1 VSDRVARR
9 LSLLVLVCYYYFH
22 LHLHYNAAA
31 LRFPSV
37 LPARS
42 GADYGNMAD
51 PTTAITTTHSHSP
64 PGPNVTRPTAL
75 APQPPTNH
83 TITATTPPSPSTACF
98 PTKSPK
104 SPRPTTAT
112 SPSYSRPKFSTVPS
126 TSPKSSRQTTRISP
140 GLQLRLRLLDEQTRR
155 LLEKHWNHED
165 IGRIPEEQ
173 LAELEERLKEHSKD
187 SSAGAAHRAAA
198 AAKAWL
204 GPSVR
209 IMPSGGVLLSGGP
222 VPSEIELSSSAL
234 ESDVCSSPISLGTR
248 LVPSDSEE
256 DGEEEK
262 KEEEEEEGEDAL
274 RDGRKYRMPEVGKT
288 RLHLRTKE
296 PLSPTPR
303 QIRTESR
310 RESAQS
316 GAART
321 ESRRESMQ
329 SGHTRTESRRESTI
343 SGPVTPREN
352 RSAMGMRQSPEM
364 SFSPRSNGY
373 RNGSS
378 ENVSDS
384 DWIGSGLS
392 RAGSIYS
399 LGRAS
404 FTGQLSQLTAMKL
417 PDADSLARRI
427 SSIPTSTE
435 AAKALSDAT
444 EQIML
449 WIGKASEALSGL
461 NAEDDVDWAAAGGR
475 EGIEE
480 VDGAINRFEKLVQVY
495 IVAIEKL
502 QTRDDIDL
510 LSADDLNNSVKQL
523 EGVIMAWHK
532 IKQTMK
538 GIREQVEV
546 AMEWEELWSSV
557 LGEIASEME
566 ALNRLVFE
574 MEEKRHE
581 GAESLLT
588 VKEGLD
594 LNELETIV
602 EDRPGR
608 GKKASNRFSVLPPFS
623 SSSPLQP
630 VDHTE
635 SKEDA
640 SLLALFARMQPLRA
654 SLDFLPM
661 RLSTFHIRGNV
672 VFPTACEDL
681 EKRRSQL
688 EEQWGKL
695 EDDSEALRREL
706 GEDRWVLVF
715 RNAGRQALKMCES
728 ISRSFA
734 KLKEGIDT
742 GEHQFNMAGL
752 SKKIENYE
760 AKVQHYGPAIERVLA
775 IIDKGVLDRLT
786 VNGEILRLQSDMKRR
801 WSALQEDVRDME
813 LVLEDISIEAK
824 ERQLRDSVSTVMSSE
839 RSIGSSFLDTPGSS
853 PASSVVEVSRKSSFQ
868 GSRTPTPLNN
878 TKTRKI
884 SFTPVTASRSS
895 TRLPSSSTTRRVPLT
910 FKDVRATPSPSSSFA
925 LTPPGSTASTL
936 TWSAQT
942 ASRPDNRPRWTTI
955 SKAKSRD
962 FAPLSKFE
970 PSPYAKAPITP
981 KPYIPR
987 HTTAPSTVPTSGRR
1001 SQAGSRIAS
1010 DPILFQIRPPSA
1022 AFSRSETA
1030 TSRKSSLPVPITPSS
1045 SQNHNQNQNRCVT
1058 PSTGRSQSSLATKR
1072 PLSSLRGPVS
1082 ASAAYRTRRSS
1093 MLPVPPS
1100 FRDGNEADSDS
1111 ALGSLEVRSRPPSAM
1126 AAAGA
1131 SGRRSSVMGSGARS
1145 RMEGEE
1151 RPKWR

>member
-1 VSDRVARR
+1 
-9 LSLLVLVCYYYFH
+9 LT
-22 LHLHYNAAA
+22 
-31 LRFPSV
+31 RFTTVVPQS
-37 LPARS
+37 PTGS
-42 GADYGNMAD
+42 ST
-51 PTTAITTTHSHSP
+51 TTA
-64 PGPNVTRPTAL
+64 A
-75 APQPPTNH
+75 
-83 TITATTPPSPSTACF
+83 TPPSPSISRF
-98 PTKSPK
+98 PTVSRKSPK
-104 SPRPTTAT
+104 ATTTTAT
-112 SPSYSRPKFSTVPS
+112 SPSHSRPRFSTVPS
-126 TSPKSSRQTTRISP
+126 TSPKSSRQTPRISP

-155 LLEKHWNHED
+155 LLEKHWNQED

-187 SSAGAAHRAAA
+187 AAATVSAHRPTV
-198 AAKAWL
+198 AKPWL
-204 GPSVR
+204 GPPVR
-209 IMPSGGVLLSGGP
+209 IMPSGGVRLSGGP
-222 VPSEIELSSSAL
+222 VLSETELSSSVM
-234 ESDVCSSPISLGTR
+234 ESDVNSSPISLGTR
-248 LVPSDSEE
+248 LVPSESEDEAEEE
-256 DGEEEK
+256 D
-262 KEEEEEEGEDAL
+262 DL
-274 RDGRKYRMPEVGKT
+274 QDGRKYRMPEVGKT

-303 QIRTESR
+303 QMRAESR
-310 RESAQS
+310 RESLQS
-316 GAART
+316 GITRT
-321 ESRRESMQ
+321 DSRRD
-329 SGHTRTESRRESTI
+329 STY
-343 SGPVTPREN
+343 SGPVTPREL
-352 RSAMGMRQSPEM
+352 RSAMGEVQSPERIT
-364 SFSPRSNGY
+364 SPRSNGWA
-373 RNGSS
+373 NGSS

-417 PDADSLARRI
+417 PDADSLSRRI

-444 EQIML
+444 DQIML
-449 WIGKASEALSGL
+449 WIGKAAEALSGL

-475 EGIEE
+475 EGIED
-480 VDGAINRFEKLVQVY
+480 VDGAISRFEKLVQVY

-502 QTRDDIDL
+502 QTRDDIAL
-510 LSADDLNNSVKQL
+510 LSAEELNSSVKQL
-523 EGVIMAWHK
+523 EGVLLAWHK

-546 AMEWEELWSSV
+546 AMEWEELWSTV

-588 VKEGLD
+588 VKESLD
-594 LNELETIV
+594 LNELEIIV

-608 GKKASNRFSVLPPFS
+608 SKKASNRFSVVPPFS

-630 VDHTE
+630 ADHTE

-681 EKRRSQL
+681 EKRRNQL

-728 ISRSFA
+728 ISRSFV
-734 KLKEGIDT
+734 KLQEGIDT

-801 WSALQEDVRDME
+801 WSTLQEDVRDME
-813 LVLEDISIEAK
+813 LVLGDINAEAK

-839 RSIGSSFLDTPGSS
+839 RSIGSSLLDTPGSS
-853 PASSVVEVSRKSSFQ
+853 PASSIAEVSRKNSFQ

-878 TKTRKI
+878 TKIRKI
-884 SFTPVTASRSS
+884 AFTPGTTGRSLTRVSFSSATHRTPLQRSS
-895 TRLPSSSTTRRVPLT
+895 LM
-910 FKDVRATPSPSSSFA
+910 DMRASPTPSPSFA
-925 LTPPGSTASTL
+925 FSPPTS
-936 TWSAQT
+936 Q
-942 ASRPDNRPRWTTI
+942 PDSRPRW
-955 SKAKSRD
+955 KAIGKAQSRD

-970 PSPYAKAPITP
+970 PSPYAKVPITP

-987 HTTAPSTVPTSGRR
+987 HTATAPSTIPTSGRR
-1001 SQAGSRIAS
+1001 SQFSSRIVS
-1010 DPILFQIRPPSA
+1010 EPVFHVRPPSA
-1022 AFSRSETA
+1022 AFSRSETS
-1030 TSRKSSLPVPITPSS
+1030 TSRKSSLPVPVTP
-1045 SQNHNQNQNRCVT
+1045 QRRAVT
-1058 PSTGRSQSSLATKR
+1058 PSAHTESSLATKR
-1072 PLSSLRGPVS
+1072 PPSSLRGPVS
-1082 ASAAYRTRRSS
+1082 ASASYRTRRSS

-1100 FRDGNEADSDS
+1100 FRDGNDADSES
-1111 ALGSLEVRSRPPSAM
+1111 PSSSSTTLRRPPSALE
-1126 AAAGA
+1126 
-1131 SGRRSSVMGSGARS
+1131 SGRRSSAMTSRARS
-1145 RMEGEE
+1145 RLGDAVAGGE
-1151 RPKWR
+1151 RPTWR

>member
-1 VSDRVARR
+1 MRMADSPLTNTSTSPRSRPSSTATRFTTVAPQSLTDGSTSTVTTS
-9 LSLLVLVCYYYFH
+9 LSYSTT
-22 LHLHYNAAA
+22 
-31 LRFPSV
+31 RFP
-37 LPARS
+37 
-42 GADYGNMAD
+42 
-51 PTTAITTTHSHSP
+51 TAP
-64 PGPNVTRPTAL
+64 
-75 APQPPTNH
+75 
-83 TITATTPPSPSTACF
+83 
-98 PTKSPK
+98 KSPK
-104 SPRPTTAT
+104 ATTTTAT
-112 SPSYSRPKFSTVPS
+112 SPSHSRPRFSKVHS
-126 TSPKSSRQTTRISP
+126 TSPKTSRQTSRISP

-173 LAELEERLKEHSKD
+173 LAELEERLKDHS
-187 SSAGAAHRAAA
+187 SSNDPIGSAHRHA

-204 GPSVR
+204 GPPVR
-209 IMPSGGVLLSGGP
+209 IMPSGGVRLSGGP
-222 VPSEIELSSSAL
+222 VPSESEFSSSFM
-234 ESDVCSSPISLGTR
+234 ESDINSSPISLGTR
-248 LVPSDSEE
+248 LVPSDSEDE
-256 DGEEEK
+256 GQEE
-262 KEEEEEEGEDAL
+262 EDAL
-274 RDGRKYRMPEVGKT
+274 QDGRKYRMPDVGKT

-303 QIRTESR
+303 QMRTESR
-310 RESAQS
+310 RESLQS
-316 GAART
+316 PFASMD
-321 ESRRESMQ
+321 SRRESLQ
-329 SGHTRTESRRESTI
+329 SPTMRMDSRRDSTY
-343 SGPVTPREN
+343 SGPVTPRDN
-352 RSAMGMRQSPEM
+352 RSVMGERQSPEKL
-364 SFSPRSNGY
+364 SSPRSNGWA
-373 RNGSS
+373 NGSS

-384 DWIGSGLS
+384 DWIGSGIS
-392 RAGSIYS
+392 RTGSIYS

-427 SSIPTSTE
+427 QSIPTSTE

-444 EQIML
+444 DQIML
-449 WIGKASEALSGL
+449 WIGKAAEALSGL

-475 EGIEE
+475 EGIED
-480 VDGAINRFEKLVQVY
+480 VDGAISRFEKLVQVY

-510 LSADDLNNSVKQL
+510 LTAEDLNSSVKQL
-523 EGVIMAWHK
+523 EGVLMAWHK

-588 VKEGLD
+588 VKESLD

-608 GKKASNRFSVLPPFS
+608 GKKASNRYSVLPPFS

-630 VDHTE
+630 VDHSE

-681 EKRRSQL
+681 EKRRNQL

-752 SKKIENYE
+752 SKKTENYE
-760 AKVQHYGPAIERVLA
+760 AKVQHYGPAVERVLA

-801 WSALQEDVRDME
+801 WSNLQEDVRDME
-813 LVLEDISIEAK
+813 LVLGDLNTEAR

-839 RSIGSSFLDTPGSS
+839 RSIGSSLLDTPGSS
-853 PASSVVEVSRKSSFQ
+853 PASSVAEVSRKSSFQ

-884 SFTPVTASRSS
+884 TFTPATTGRNT
-895 TRLPSSSTTRRVPLT
+895 TRLPSSSSSRRTPLT
-910 FKDVRATPSPSSSFA
+910 HPTYRDLRASPSPSPSFG
-925 LTPPGSTASTL
+925 LTPPGSSASTQA
-936 TWSAQT
+936 WSAHT
-942 ASRPDNRPRWTTI
+942 APRPSDNRPRWTTI
-955 SKAKSRD
+955 SKAASRD

-970 PSPYAKAPITP
+970 PSPYAKNPITP

-987 HTTAPSTVPTSGRR
+987 QLATAPSTVPSSGGRR
-1001 SQAGSRIAS
+1001 SQFSSRIVSA
-1010 DPILFQIRPPSA
+1010 PISFHVRPPSA

-1030 TSRKSSLPVPITPSS
+1030 TSRKSSLPVP
-1045 SQNHNQNQNRCVT
+1045 VT
-1058 PSTGRSQSSLATKR
+1058 PSNRSVPPAIPSGRSESSLATKR
-1072 PLSSLRGPVS
+1072 PPSSLRAAPAS

-1093 MLPVPPS
+1093 MLPVPPP
-1100 FRDGNEADSDS
+1100 FRDGNDADSE
-1111 ALGSLEVRSRPPSAM
+1111 SLLSDRERRPPSVL
-1126 AAAGA
+1126 A
-1131 SGRRSSVMGSGARS
+1131 SGRRSSAMVSRARS
-1145 RMEGEE
+1145 RMGESDAVGGGQ
-1151 RPKWR
+1151 RPSWR

>member
-1 VSDRVARR
+1 MV
-9 LSLLVLVCYYYFH
+9 
-22 LHLHYNAAA
+22 
-31 LRFPSV
+31 
-37 LPARS
+37 
-42 GADYGNMAD
+42 
-51 PTTAITTTHSHSP
+51 
-64 PGPNVTRPTAL
+64 
-75 APQPPTNH
+75 
-83 TITATTPPSPSTACF
+83 
-98 PTKSPK
+98 
-104 SPRPTTAT
+104 
-112 SPSYSRPKFSTVPS
+112 
-126 TSPKSSRQTTRISP
+126 
-140 GLQLRLRLLDEQTRR
+140 
-155 LLEKHWNHED
+155 
-165 IGRIPEEQ
+165 
-173 LAELEERLKEHSKD
+173 
-187 SSAGAAHRAAA
+187 
-198 AAKAWL
+198 
-204 GPSVR
+204 
-209 IMPSGGVLLSGGP
+209 
-222 VPSEIELSSSAL
+222 
-234 ESDVCSSPISLGTR
+234 
-248 LVPSDSEE
+248 
-256 DGEEEK
+256 
-262 KEEEEEEGEDAL
+262 
-274 RDGRKYRMPEVGKT
+274 
-288 RLHLRTKE
+288 
-296 PLSPTPR
+296 
-303 QIRTESR
+303 
-310 RESAQS
+310 
-316 GAART
+316 
-321 ESRRESMQ
+321 
-329 SGHTRTESRRESTI
+329 
-343 SGPVTPREN
+343 
-352 RSAMGMRQSPEM
+352 QSPERIT
-364 SFSPRSNGY
+364 SPRGNGWA
-373 RNGSS
+373 NGSS

-444 EQIML
+444 DQIML
-449 WIGKASEALSGL
+449 WIGKAAEALSGL

-475 EGIEE
+475 EGIED
-480 VDGAINRFEKLVQVY
+480 VDGAISRFEKLVQVY
-495 IVAIEKL
+495 IVSIEKL
-502 QTRDDIDL
+502 QTREDIAL
-510 LSADDLNNSVKQL
+510 LSAEELNSSVKQL
-523 EGVIMAWHK
+523 EGVLLAWHK

-546 AMEWEELWSSV
+546 AMEWEELWSTV

-594 LNELETIV
+594 LNELEIIV

-608 GKKASNRFSVLPPFS
+608 GKKASNRFSVVPPFS

-681 EKRRSQL
+681 EKRRNQL

-728 ISRSFA
+728 ISRSFV
-734 KLKEGIDT
+734 KLKDAIDT

-752 SKKIENYE
+752 GKKIESYE

-801 WSALQEDVRDME
+801 WSTLQEDVRDME
-813 LVLEDISIEAK
+813 LVLGDINAEAK

-839 RSIGSSFLDTPGSS
+839 RSIGSSLLDTPGSS
-853 PASSVVEVSRKSSFQ
+853 PASSIAEVSRKNSFQ

-878 TKTRKI
+878 TKTRK
-884 SFTPVTASRSS
+884 SAFTPGTTGRSLTRVSFSSATHRTPLHRSS
-895 TRLPSSSTTRRVPLT
+895 LM
-910 FKDVRATPSPSSSFA
+910 DMRASPTPSPAFA
-925 LTPPGSTASTL
+925 LSPPTS
-936 TWSAQT
+936 Q
-942 ASRPDNRPRWTTI
+942 PDNRPRW
-955 SKAKSRD
+955 KAIGKAQSRD

-970 PSPYAKAPITP
+970 PSPYAKVPITP

-987 HTTAPSTVPTSGRR
+987 HTVTAPSTVPTSGRH
-1001 SQAGSRIAS
+1001 SQFSSRIVS
-1010 DPILFQIRPPSA
+1010 EPVFHVRPPSA

-1030 TSRKSSLPVPITPSS
+1030 TSRKSSLPVPVTPQRRAATPSA
-1045 SQNHNQNQNRCVT
+1045 HT
-1058 PSTGRSQSSLATKR
+1058 ESSLATKR
-1072 PLSSLRGPVS
+1072 PPSSLRAAPVS
-1082 ASAAYRTRRSS
+1082 ASASYRTRRSS
-1093 MLPVPPS
+1093 MLPVPPP
-1100 FRDGNEADSDS
+1100 FRDGNDADSES
-1111 ALGSLEVRSRPPSAM
+1111 PSSSSTTLRRPPSAFE
-1126 AAAGA
+1126 
-1131 SGRRSSVMGSGARS
+1131 SGRRSSAMTSRARS
-1145 RMEGEE
+1145 RLGDAVAGGE
-1151 RPKWR
+1151 RPAWR

>member
-1 VSDRVARR
+1 
-9 LSLLVLVCYYYFH
+9 
-22 LHLHYNAAA
+22 
-31 LRFPSV
+31 
-37 LPARS
+37 
-42 GADYGNMAD
+42 M
-51 PTTAITTTHSHSP
+51 
-64 PGPNVTRPTAL
+64 
-75 APQPPTNH
+75 
-83 TITATTPPSPSTACF
+83 
-98 PTKSPK
+98 
-104 SPRPTTAT
+104 
-112 SPSYSRPKFSTVPS
+112 
-126 TSPKSSRQTTRISP
+126 
-140 GLQLRLRLLDEQTRR
+140 
-155 LLEKHWNHED
+155 LEKQWNHED
-165 IGRIPEEQ
+165 IGRIPEAQ
-173 LAELEERLKEHSKD
+173 LAELEQRLKEHSKD
-187 SSAGAAHRAAA
+187 SAAA
-198 AAKAWL
+198 AHFPTAATKQPWL
-204 GPSVR
+204 GPPVR
-209 IMPSGGVLLSGGP
+209 IMPSGGVRLSGGP
-222 VPSEIELSSSAL
+222 VLSETECSSSIM
-234 ESDVCSSPISLGTR
+234 ESDVNSSPISLGTR

-256 DGEEEK
+256 DGGREEED
-262 KEEEEEEGEDAL
+262 EDVL

-303 QIRTESR
+303 QMRAESR
-310 RESAQS
+310 RESLQS
-316 GAART
+316 A
-321 ESRRESMQ
+321 S
-329 SGHTRTESRRESTI
+329 TRTESRRDSTH
-343 SGPVTPREN
+343 SGPVTPRES
-352 RSAMGMRQSPEM
+352 RSAAEEVQSPERIIT
-364 SFSPRSNGY
+364 SSYGHGWA
-373 RNGSS
+373 NGSS

-444 EQIML
+444 DQIML

-480 VDGAINRFEKLVQVY
+480 VDGAINRFEELVQVY
-495 IVAIEKL
+495 VVAIEKL
-502 QTRDDIDL
+502 QTRDDIVL
-510 LSADDLNNSVKQL
+510 LTAEELNNSVKQL
-523 EGVIMAWHK
+523 EGVLLAWHK

-546 AMEWEELWSSV
+546 AMEWEELWSTV

-588 VKEGLD
+588 VKESLD
-594 LNELETIV
+594 LNELEIIV

-608 GKKASNRFSVLPPFS
+608 GKKASNRFSVVPPFS
-623 SSSPLQP
+623 SSSPLP
-630 VDHTE
+630 PADHSE

-681 EKRRSQL
+681 EKRRNQL

-715 RNAGRQALKMCES
+715 RNAGKQALKMCES

-734 KLKEGIDT
+734 KLKDGIDT

-752 SKKIENYE
+752 CKKTESFE

-801 WSALQEDVRDME
+801 WATLQEDVRDME
-813 LVLEDISIEAK
+813 LVLGDINAEAK
-824 ERQLRDSVSTVMSSE
+824 DRQLRDSVSTVMSSE
-839 RSIGSSFLDTPGSS
+839 RSLGSSLLDTPGSS
-853 PASSVVEVSRKSSFQ
+853 PASSIANGSRKNSFQ
-868 GSRTPTPLNN
+868 GSRTPTPLNSMR
-878 TKTRKI
+878 TRKLA
-884 SFTPVTASRSS
+884 FTPGTTGRSS
-895 TRLPSSSTTRRVPLT
+895 TRVSFSSATHRTPLT
-910 FKDVRATPSPSSSFA
+910 RPSYMDMRSSPTPSPSFA
-925 LTPPGSTASTL
+925 MSPPVAKT
-936 TWSAQT
+936 
-942 ASRPDNRPRWTTI
+942 DNRPRFRAI
-955 SKAKSRD
+955 GKAESRD

-970 PSPYAKAPITP
+970 PSPYAKIPITP
-981 KPYIPR
+981 KPYLPR
-987 HTTAPSTVPTSGRR
+987 FTTAPSTVPTSGRR
-1001 SQAGSRIAS
+1001 SQLSSRVVS
-1010 DPILFQIRPPSA
+1010 EPVVHVRPPSA

-1030 TSRKSSLPVPITPSS
+1030 TSRKSSLPVPVTPQRRAATPSS
-1045 SQNHNQNQNRCVT
+1045 S
-1058 PSTGRSQSSLATKR
+1058 STRPASSLATNKR
-1072 PLSSLRGPVS
+1072 PESSLATTRRPPSSLRGPVS
-1082 ASAAYRTRRSS
+1082 ASASYRTRRSS

-1100 FRDGNEADSDS
+1100 FRDGNDADSEAPTS
-1111 ALGSLEVRSRPPSAM
+1111 SSSSLAANATLRRPPSALE
-1126 AAAGA
+1126 
-1131 SGRRSSVMGSGARS
+1131 SGRRSSAMSSSRARS
-1145 RMEGEE
+1145 RMGMEGEAVAGGE

>member
-1 VSDRVARR
+1 MSCCFLLALSCCCSCHLFAVTR
-9 LSLLVLVCYYYFH
+9 LPGACLLCSMLIDAC
-22 LHLHYNAAA
+22 
-31 LRFPSV
+31 R
-37 LPARS
+37 

-51 PTTAITTTHSHSP
+51 LPPTAAATTTSPRSHRRPSLTRFTTAVPQSPTGTSTSPSTTRFPTVSPESPKATITTTS
-64 PGPNVTRPTAL
+64 
-75 APQPPTNH
+75 
-83 TITATTPPSPSTACF
+83 
-98 PTKSPK
+98 
-104 SPRPTTAT
+104 T
-112 SPSYSRPKFSTVPS
+112 SPSHPRPRYSTAPS
-126 TSPKSSRQTTRISP
+126 TSPQTSRQTPRISP

-155 LLEKHWNHED
+155 LLEKRWNHDD

-173 LAELEERLKEHSKD
+173 LAELEGRLKEHSKD
-187 SSAGAAHRAAA
+187 SHITGSAHRPSS
-198 AAKAWL
+198 AKPWL
-204 GPSVR
+204 GPPVR
-209 IMPSGGVLLSGGP
+209 IMPSGGVRLSGGP
-222 VPSEIELSSSAL
+222 VLSETELSSSFM
-234 ESDVCSSPISLGTR
+234 ESDVNSSPISLGTR
-248 LVPSDSEE
+248 LVPSDSEDE
-256 DGEEEK
+256 GEEED
-262 KEEEEEEGEDAL
+262 GL
-274 RDGRKYRMPEVGKT
+274 QDGRKYRMPEVGKT

-303 QIRTESR
+303 QMRTESR
-310 RESAQS
+310 RESLQS
-316 GAART
+316 GITRT
-321 ESRRESMQ
+321 DSRRD
-329 SGHTRTESRRESTI
+329 STY
-343 SGPVTPREN
+343 SGPVTPREL
-352 RSAMGMRQSPEM
+352 RSAMGDVQSPERIN
-364 SFSPRSNGY
+364 SPRTNGWA
-373 RNGSS
+373 NGSS

-417 PDADSLARRI
+417 PDADSLSKRI

-444 EQIML
+444 DQIML

-475 EGIEE
+475 EGIED
-480 VDGAINRFEKLVQVY
+480 VDDAINRFEKLVQVY

-502 QTRDDIDL
+502 QTRDDIEL
-510 LSADDLNNSVKQL
+510 LTAEELNSSVKHL
-523 EGVIMAWHK
+523 EGVLVAWHK

-546 AMEWEELWSSV
+546 AMEWNELWSTV

-566 ALNRLVFE
+566 ALNGLVFE

-588 VKEGLD
+588 VKESLD
-594 LNELETIV
+594 LNELEIIV

-608 GKKASNRFSVLPPFS
+608 PKKTNNRFSVVPPFS
-623 SSSPLQP
+623 SSSALQP
-630 VDHTE
+630 ADHSE

-661 RLSTFHIRGNV
+661 RLSTFHIRGNA

-681 EKRRSQL
+681 EKRRNQL
-688 EEQWGKL
+688 EEQWSKL

-706 GEDRWVLVF
+706 GEDRWILVF

-728 ISRSFA
+728 ISRSFV
-734 KLKEGIDT
+734 KLKDAIDT
-742 GEHQFNMAGL
+742 GEHQYNMPGL
-752 SKKIENYE
+752 GKKIESYE

-801 WSALQEDVRDME
+801 WSTLQEDVRDME
-813 LVLEDISIEAK
+813 LVLGDITADAK

-839 RSIGSSFLDTPGSS
+839 RSLGSSLLDTPGSS
-853 PASSVVEVSRKSSFQ
+853 PASSVAGASRKNSFQ

-884 SFTPVTASRSS
+884 TFTPATNGRSS
-895 TRLPSSSTTRRVPLT
+895 NRPSFSATHRTPLT
-910 FKDVRATPSPSSSFA
+910 RSSFADIRASPSPSPSFA
-925 LTPPGSTASTL
+925 LTPPV
-936 TWSAQT
+936 
-942 ASRPDNRPRWTTI
+942 SRSDNRPRW
-955 SKAKSRD
+955 KAIAKAQSRD

-970 PSPYAKAPITP
+970 PSPYAKVPITP

-987 HTTAPSTVPTSGRR
+987 STTTAPSTIPTSGRR
-1001 SQAGSRIAS
+1001 SQFSSRIVS
-1010 DPILFQIRPPSA
+1010 EPVFHVRPPSA
-1022 AFSRSETA
+1022 AFSRSETT
-1030 TSRKSSLPVPITPSS
+1030 TSRKSSLPVPITPQRRSA
-1045 SQNHNQNQNRCVT
+1045 T
-1058 PSTGRSQSSLATKR
+1058 PAGRPESSLATKR
-1072 PLSSLRGPVS
+1072 PPSSLRGPVS

-1093 MLPVPPS
+1093 MLPVPPP
-1100 FRDGNEADSDS
+1100 FRDGNDADSESPSSS
-1111 ALGSLEVRSRPPSAM
+1111 ATLRRPPSAFE
-1126 AAAGA
+1126 
-1131 SGRRSSVMGSGARS
+1131 SGRRSSAMSSRARS
-1145 RMEGEE
+1145 RMDDADAGGE

>member
-1 VSDRVARR
+1 
-9 LSLLVLVCYYYFH
+9 
-22 LHLHYNAAA
+22 
-31 LRFPSV
+31 
-37 LPARS
+37 
-42 GADYGNMAD
+42 M
-51 PTTAITTTHSHSP
+51 
-64 PGPNVTRPTAL
+64 
-75 APQPPTNH
+75 
-83 TITATTPPSPSTACF
+83 
-98 PTKSPK
+98 
-104 SPRPTTAT
+104 
-112 SPSYSRPKFSTVPS
+112 
-126 TSPKSSRQTTRISP
+126 
-140 GLQLRLRLLDEQTRR
+140 
-155 LLEKHWNHED
+155 LEKHWNQED

-187 SSAGAAHRAAA
+187 STVSARRPTTS
-198 AAKAWL
+198 KAWL
-204 GPSVR
+204 GPPVG
-209 IMPSGGVLLSGGP
+209 IMPSGGVRLSGGP
-222 VPSEIELSSSAL
+222 VLSETEMSSSVM
-234 ESDVCSSPISLGTR
+234 ESDVNSSPISLGTR

-256 DGEEEK
+256 GDEE
-262 KEEEEEEGEDAL
+262 EDAL
-274 RDGRKYRMPEVGKT
+274 QDGRKYRMPDVGKT

-303 QIRTESR
+303 QERESRRQSLQQSPVMRTDSR
-310 RESAQS
+310 RESLN
-316 GAART
+316 
-321 ESRRESMQ
+321 
-329 SGHTRTESRRESTI
+329 
-343 SGPVTPREN
+343 SGPVTPRES
-352 RSAMGMRQSPEM
+352 RTALSRTPEQN
-364 SFSPRSNGY
+364 SSPRISSWM
-373 RNGSS
+373 NGSS

-444 EQIML
+444 DQIML

-502 QTRDDIDL
+502 QTRDDIEL
-510 LSADDLNNSVKQL
+510 LSAEELNGSVKQL

-546 AMEWEELWSSV
+546 AMEWEELWSTV

-588 VKEGLD
+588 VKDSLD

-623 SSSPLQP
+623 PNSQLQP
-630 VDHTE
+630 ADNTD
-635 SKEDA
+635 SREDA

-661 RLSTFHIRGNV
+661 RLSTFHIRGSA
-672 VFPTACEDL
+672 VFPSACEDL
-681 EKRRSQL
+681 EKRRDQL

-728 ISRSFA
+728 ISRSFE
-734 KLKEGIDT
+734 KLKEAIDT

-752 SKKIENYE
+752 SKKIESYE

-801 WSALQEDVRDME
+801 WSTLQEDIRDME
-813 LVLEDISIEAK
+813 LVLGDLSAEAK
-824 ERQLRDSVSTVMSSE
+824 DRQLRDSVSTVMSSE
-839 RSIGSSFLDTPGSS
+839 RSIGSSLLITPGSS
-853 PASSVVEVSRKSSFQ
+853 PASSIAEVSRKNSFQ

-878 TKTRKI
+878 TKVRKAA
-884 SFTPVTASRSS
+884 FTPATTGRSTS
-895 TRLPSSSTTRRVPLT
+895 RLPSSSSRRTPMTNST
-910 FKDVRATPSPSSSFA
+910 FLDIRGSPSPSPSITY
-925 LTPPGSTASTL
+925 TPPGTSVSALTWASRTAS
-936 TWSAQT
+936 
-942 ASRPDNRPRWTTI
+942 ASRPDNRPRW
-955 SKAKSRD
+955 SNVGKKGESRD

-970 PSPYAKAPITP
+970 PSPYAKTPITP

-987 HTTAPSTVPTSGRR
+987 QIATPSTVPTSGRR
-1001 SQAGSRIAS
+1001 SQFSNARIVS
-1010 DPILFQIRPPSA
+1010 EPVVHIRPPSA

-1030 TSRKSSLPVPITPSS
+1030 SSRKSSLPVPITPSTAAK
-1045 SQNHNQNQNRCVT
+1045 T
-1058 PSTGRSQSSLATKR
+1058 PASTARAKSSLAIDR
-1072 PLSSLRGPVS
+1072 PPSSLAR
-1082 ASAAYRTRRSS
+1082 ASYRTRRSS
-1093 MLPVPPS
+1093 MLPIPPP
-1100 FRDGNEADSDS
+1100 FRDGNDADSECPS
-1111 ALGSLEVRSRPPSAM
+1111 ASSNATLRRPPSAL
-1126 AAAGA
+1126 A
-1131 SGRRSSVMGSGARS
+1131 SGRRSSMMPSRAKSRLDDTIAGA
-1145 RMEGEE
+1145 GGE